1 MKNQHLTAAATL
13 LLFSSS
19 HGFSYSKRKQQQCI
33 SSSLLHYTNNADSTT
48 TATATT
54 TQKKPQWVPMEIIEL
69 AAEDL
74 AIPPSQFIQTYSD
87 IEAYTSCDDDEDALH
102 ECDFFGQYLGP
113 TKWVHLTPLAID
125 SGVNRLHFEIWRE
138 VWQNP
143 HGSVEVADVVSK
155 ETLRYYNEFILEEP
169 RSSSSSTEC
178 TTTRPLVRVKVVPAS
193 FGLEGFEDAIWE
205 AYEEEMNHHDDDDD
219 DSTTTTSTKKNK
231 CREVTFIV
239 AAPDLSDPILMEEG
253 TSDSVSPQEEFEPDR
268 FRLFASS
275 LSEKLREFE
284 EIEKVPLRDKV
295 QLTSFHPLWKN
306 SEECGIVS
314 IDGSS
319 SEGCRYFPYPSVA
332 VSTNVEV

>member
-1 MKNQHLTAAATL
+1 MSLVNSIPLHIIYHHIYLPIV
-13 LLFSSS
+13 FS
-19 HGFSYSKRKQQQCI
+19 
-33 SSSLLHYTNNADSTT
+33 
-48 TATATT
+48 
-54 TQKKPQWVPMEIIEL
+54 
-69 AAEDL
+69 
-74 AIPPSQFIQTYSD
+74 
-87 IEAYTSCDDDEDALH
+87 
-102 ECDFFGQYLGP
+102 
-113 TKWVHLTPLAID
+113 
-125 SGVNRLHFEIWRE
+125 
-138 VWQNP
+138 
-143 HGSVEVADVVSK
+143 
-155 ETLRYYNEFILEEP
+155 RYYNEFILEEP

-178 TTTRPLVRVKVVPAS
+178 TTTTRPLVRVKVVPAS

-219 DSTTTTSTKKNK
+219 STTTTSTTKKKNK